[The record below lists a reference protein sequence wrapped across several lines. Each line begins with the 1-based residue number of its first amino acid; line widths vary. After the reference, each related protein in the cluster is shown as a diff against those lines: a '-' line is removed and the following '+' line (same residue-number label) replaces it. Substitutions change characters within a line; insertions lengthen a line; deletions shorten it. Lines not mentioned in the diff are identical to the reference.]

1 MFCLLITVHRSRT
14 KMKTTGDIFTASSMG
29 WGWVNIALTLQI
41 SCEGGGDGW
50 EEKNVCAQTGVL
62 RAEGNFS
69 NLFARTY
76 LTLKQ

>member
-1 MFCLLITVHRSRT
+1 M
-14 KMKTTGDIFTASSMG
+14 KMKTAGDILTASSMG

-41 SCEGGGDGW
+41 SFGGGGLE

-69 NLFARTY
+69 NLFASTD
-76 LTLKQ
+76 LTLIKQ

>member
-1 MFCLLITVHRSRT
+1 M
-14 KMKTTGDIFTASSMG
+14 KMKTAGDIFTASSMG

-41 SCEGGGDGW
+41 SFGGGLG

-69 NLFARTY
+69 NLFASTD
-76 LTLKQ
+76 LTLIKQ

>member
-1 MFCLLITVHRSRT
+1 M
-14 KMKTTGDIFTASSMG
+14 KMKTAGDILTASSMG

-41 SCEGGGDGW
+41 SFEGGGLE

-69 NLFARTY
+69 NLFASTD
-76 LTLKQ
+76 LTLIKQ